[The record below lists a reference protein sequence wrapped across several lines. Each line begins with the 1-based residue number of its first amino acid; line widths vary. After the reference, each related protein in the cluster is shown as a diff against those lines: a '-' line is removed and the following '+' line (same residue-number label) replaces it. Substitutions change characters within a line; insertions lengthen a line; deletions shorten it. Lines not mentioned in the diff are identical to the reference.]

1 MFGVGYN
8 MTMEKVDAISFEAD
22 KVEALITSRVPDAKV
37 LTNVGAEM
45 TIQLPFAS
53 SSQFEPLFSYIDD
66 NSDALGIRS
75 YGMSVTTL
83 EEVFINVA
91 HGTKTQAH
99 AEKGRLISSEVKTG
113 KIPNPNQVAAAE
125 VVEDIEANDTVL
137 ADFDKIDPNHR
148 VTSFFRHMYAMLMK
162 RYLYFIRDTK
172 SWVLQ
177 IILPV
182 LFVLAGMLIMSF
194 SSYISKQPRLAL
206 NTDLYNDKIDSN
218 YNPFAYSANSYFCP
232 PDYYN
237 TNSASVANGTC
248 YAVSDQTSLIEEAT
262 GASNWPL
269 NPVSLAATIGD
280 MSEYLSNRR
289 TDREAMQVAG
299 LTYTQTNFVSSHISD
314 VHYVVHSNYTAIHG
328 APLGSAYAIDG
339 IVQSID
345 PDASVTVKLHPLP
358 FTGQE
363 AKIFNSYNANL
374 IATFVMLAIPFIPAS
389 WATYIVRERE
399 VKAKHV
405 QLVSGVSIAAY
416 WLATYLW
423 DILAYQLTMW
433 GIIILFVSFP
443 DTESVSSEGTGALGV
458 VIGVFLLFGPAM
470 AGFTYLTTFF
480 FANPS
485 SVQVTLIFVVFVLGF
500 LLTIVG
506 YILRLIPSTTDIYLN
521 GLRYLF
527 AIFPPFALGDCLQN
541 LTLRDSISI
550 IELEGGEVYSVH
562 DWKISGLSITFLAW
576 ESVAYIGLTILYEY
590 LKALPWFQ
598 GIVSLVKASDLPP
611 ANDSV
616 KDEDVLAEEKRVLLP
631 ETAENSTIL
640 VKDLKKMYPGGK
652 YAVRGVSLGIPNG
665 ECFGLLGING
675 AGKSSLLAMLSG
687 ETQPTAGDAYLG
699 GLNLLTDI
707 HECRRKIGFCP
718 QFDALFEL
726 LTGREHL
733 QLYARIKGIVEK
745 DVERVVNYKIAE
757 MGLTEYAD
765 RAAGTYSGGNKR
777 KLSVAIAMI
786 GDPEIVFLDE
796 PSTGMDPVARRF
808 MWEVITNIV
817 TKRESC
823 SMILTTHSMEECE
836 ALCTRI
842 GIMVGGALRCLGSS
856 QRLRSR
862 YGTGYQLE
870 FGFVI
875 PSDDQIVTQVN
886 QLVSSLNLTLPP
898 NSSATADYA
907 LTLAQVMNVIPMLNR
922 PQWIDRVSYNGTAQ
936 ELYQEIKASGYIH
949 ARSFA
954 NWIIMEENYD
964 RLVTFLDE
972 NFPGYEVRE
981 RQVSKLRIVVPE
993 LNDGQ
998 KRKLSALFGAVEKN
1012 KESLYLEEYSV
1023 CQTSLEQIFNHFA
1036 SQVSCSDADTP
1047 RYPFDLTTWFC

>member
-1 MFGVGYN
+1 
-8 MTMEKVDAISFEAD
+8 MTMEKIDAISFDSD

-45 TIQLPFAS
+45 TMQLPFAS
-53 SSQFEPLFSYIDD
+53 SGQFEPLFSHIDD
-66 NSDALGIRS
+66 NAESLGIRS

-91 HGTKTQAH
+91 HGTKTQAQ
-99 AEKGRLISSEVKTG
+99 AEKGRLLSSEVKSGTG
-113 KIPNPNQVAAAE
+113 KNSNSNQVAAAE
-125 VVEDIEANDTVL
+125 VVEDIEANDNAL
-137 ADFDKIDPNHR
+137 ADFDKIDPSR
-148 VTSFFRHMYAMLMK
+148 RLTYFFRHMYAMLMK
-162 RYLYFIRDTK
+162 RYLYFVRDTK

-182 LFVLAGMLIMSF
+182 LFVLGGMLIMYF
-194 SSYISKQPRLAL
+194 SSYVNKEPRITLS
-206 NTDLYNDKIDSN
+206 TDLYNDKIGSN
-218 YNPFAYSANSYFCP
+218 YNPLAYSAAPYFCP
-232 PDYYN
+232 PQYYE
-237 TNSASVANGTC
+237 TNDANVANFSC
-248 YAVSDQTSLIEEAT
+248 YAVHNQTSLVNKIT
-262 GASNWPL
+262 NSNEWPL
-269 NPVSLAATIGD
+269 LPVTSGSTIGK
-280 MSEYLSNRR
+280 MSEYLSVHR

-299 LTYTQTNFVSSHISD
+299 LTYTQTIFYNNHIAD
-314 VHYVVHSNYTAIHG
+314 VHYVVHANYTAIHG
-328 APLGSAYAIDG
+328 APLGSAYATQG
-339 IVQSID
+339 IVQSIN
-345 PDASVTVKLHPLP
+345 PDASVNIKLHPLP
-358 FTGQE
+358 FTGHE
-363 AKIFNSYNANL
+363 ETIVNSYNANL
-374 IATFVMLAIPFIPAS
+374 LETFVTLAIPFIPAS

-405 QLVSGVSIAAY
+405 QLVSGVSIVAY
-416 WLATYLW
+416 WLATYIW
-423 DILAYQLTMW
+423 DILAYQLSMW
-433 GIIILFVSFP
+433 GFIILFVSFP
-443 DTESVSSEGTGALGV
+443 HTESVSSTGSGALGV
-458 VIGVFLLFGPAM
+458 TIGVFLLFGPAM
-470 AGFTYLTTFF
+470 AGFTYLLTFLF
-480 FANPS
+480 TNPA
-485 SVQVTLIFVVFVLGF
+485 SVQVTMIFLVFVLGF

-506 YILRLIPSTTDIYLN
+506 YILRLIPTSKHVYIN

-527 AIFPPFALGDCLQN
+527 ALFPPFALGDALQN
-541 LTLRDSISI
+541 LTLRDSLSFV
-550 IELEGGEVYSVH
+550 ELKGGEMYSVH
-562 DWKISGLSITFLAW
+562 DWKISGLNITFLAW
-576 ESVAYIGLTILYEY
+576 ECVVYIGLTILFEY
-590 LKALPWFQ
+590 LKTIPRFQ
-598 GIVSLVKASDLPP
+598 GAVSTIRASDLPP

-631 ETAENSTIL
+631 ETAQNSTIL

-687 ETQPTAGDAYLG
+687 ETQPTAGDAYLS

-745 DVERVVNYKIAE
+745 DIDRVVNYKIAE

-870 FGFVI
+870 FGFTI
-875 PSDDQIVTQVN
+875 PSEEQMMAQVN
-886 QLVSSLNLTLPP
+886 QLVNSLNLKM
-898 NSSATADYA
+898 TAGSTDYSI
-907 LTLAQVMNVIPMLNR
+907 TFNQVMQVIPMLNR
-922 PQWIDRVSYNGTAQ
+922 PQWIDRVSYNGSAQ
-936 ELYQEIKASGYIH
+936 ELYHEVKASGYIH
-949 ARSFA
+949 ARSLA

-964 RLVTFLDE
+964 NLIAFLDR

-993 LNDGQ
+993 MNDGY
-998 KRKLSALFGAVEKN
+998 KRKLSALFGAVERN
-1012 KESLYLEEYSV
+1012 KESLFLEEYSV

-1036 SQVSCSDADTP
+1036 SQVCCVLISLSWVNLLID
-1047 RYPFDLTTWFC
+1047 